1 VTERARILVIDDDA
15 DLLRL
20 TSILLKRAGHEVLEA
35 TTGADGLRLTRE
47 LEPDLILLD
56 MVLPDMNGLEVCR
69 QIKSDAGQGS
79 SFVVF
84 LSAFQTGPDD
94 HADGLE
100 AGADGYITR
109 PIANR
114 ELLAHVQAMLRVKRA
129 EDALRDRTH
138 QLGERVKE
146 LNCLY
151 GISQLVEK
159 SGISLDEILQGTVHL
174 IPPSWQY
181 PEITCARIIL
191 EDREFRTDNFQETP
205 WRQAQDIEVHGN
217 RAGGVE
223 VIYLQE
229 RPTIDEGPFLK
240 EERSLVNAVA
250 ALVSKIVERMRAE
263 EALRENERRDR
274 YLLEALQEG
283 IWVIDQDAYTTFVNP
298 RMAEMLG
305 YSAEEMQGKHLFA
318 FMDERGVEISKRNL
332 KRREQG
338 IKEQHDF
345 EFLRKDGSRMYAS
358 LETSPIHDDDGNYM
372 GAIAG
377 IQDITERVMAEEAL
391 RASEEKY
398 RDLVEKVSDVIYTLD
413 AEGRITYVNPAI
425 ESLIGYGPLEVVGR
439 PLSGFIAPEDV
450 QRGSS
455 NFQKLVSGE
464 SLDPKE
470 YRVVTK
476 SGEVRW
482 MSASSQPIL
491 EGDRVIGVRGVLT
504 DITDRKMA
512 QEQLEETAAG
522 AERERLAR
530 ELHDAVTQALFSASL
545 IADTLPRI
553 WERDQA
559 EGQRGLEEIY
569 RLTHGA
575 LAEMRNLL
583 FELRPDAL
591 GEQDLGVLLRQLTA
605 GMMARTRTSFTTTV
619 EGSHSLPGEV
629 RVVLY
634 RIAQEAL
641 NNVTKHAQAG
651 EATVRLQNEPDRVT
665 LRICDN
671 GKGFEPE
678 GIQPERLGL
687 RIMRERAQAIGATFS
702 INSQPEQGT
711 EVTVVWSD
719 NEQPMSDGGRQ

>member
-1 VTERARILVIDDDA
+1 VVTERARILVVDDDA

-20 TSILLKRAGHEVLEA
+20 TSILLKQAGHEILEA
-35 TTGADGLRLTRE
+35 TTGADGLRLARE
-47 LEPDLILLD
+47 EEPDLVLLD
-56 MVLPDMNGLEVCR
+56 VMLPDMNGLDVCR
-69 QIKSDAGQGS
+69 QIKADAHQGG

-84 LSAFQTGPDD
+84 LSAFQTRPDD

-109 PIANR
+109 PITNR
-114 ELLAHVQAMLRVKRA
+114 DLLARVQAMLHHKHA
-129 EDALRDRTH
+129 EDALRERTH

-151 GISQLVEK
+151 GISQLVGTP
-159 SGISLDEILQGTVHL
+159 GISLDEILQGTVDL

-181 PEITCARIIL
+181 PEITCAQIIL
-191 EDREFRTDNFQETP
+191 EDREFKTDNFQETP
-205 WRQAQDIEVHGN
+205 WRQAQDIKVHGN
-217 RAGGVE
+217 PAGSVE
-223 VIYLQE
+223 VIYLEE
-229 RPTIDEGPFLK
+229 RPTIDEEPFLK
-240 EERSLVNAVA
+240 EERSLVNAIA
-250 ALVSKIVERMRAE
+250 ARLGRIVERMRAE
-263 EALRENERRDR
+263 EALRENEKRFRE
-274 YLLEALQEG
+274 LLETLQEG

-305 YSAEEMQGKHLFA
+305 YSVEEMQGKHLFA

-332 KRREQG
+332 ERREQG
-338 IKEQHDF
+338 ITEQHDF
-345 EFLRKDGSRMYAS
+345 EFLRKDGSRMYAL
-358 LETSPIHDDDGNYM
+358 LETSPIYDDDGNYT
-372 GAIAG
+372 GGIAG
-377 IQDITERVMAEEAL
+377 IQDITERVKAEEAL

-413 AEGRITYVNPAI
+413 AGGMITYVSPAI
-425 ESLIGYGPLEVVGR
+425 EPFIGYGPTEVVGR
-439 PLSGFIAPEDV
+439 PFGDFIAFEDV
-450 QRGSS
+450 QRQND
-455 NFQKLVSGE
+455 NFQKLASGE
-464 SLDPKE
+464 SLDPNE

-482 MSASSQPIL
+482 MRTSSQPIVD
-491 EGDRVIGVRGVLT
+491 GDRVIGVRGVLT
-504 DITDRKMA
+504 DITDRKIA

-545 IADTLPRI
+545 IADTLPRV
-553 WERDQA
+553 WEHDPVEAR
-559 EGQRGLEEIY
+559 RGLEEIY

-591 GEQDLGVLLRQLTA
+591 SEQNLGVLLRQLTV

-619 EGSHSLPGEV
+619 EGEPSLPSEV
-629 RVVLY
+629 RVALY
-634 RIAQEAL
+634 RIAQETL
-641 NNVTKHAQAG
+641 NNITKHAQASK
-651 EATVRLQNEPDRVT
+651 ATVSLHNEPDRVT
-665 LRICDN
+665 LRICDD
-671 GKGFEPE
+671 GQGFDPE
-678 GIQPERLGL
+678 DVQPERLGL

-702 INSQPEQGT
+702 IKSHPAQGT

-719 NEQPMSDGGRQ
+719 GEDN